1 MGIFDVFKGQ
11 APQLTPKIAL
21 AVSLLYITS
30 ADGVIEDEEIGV
42 LLANLHGDK
51 KLLQDAMDYG
61 RLKKFDEFVSAAASL
76 LTDSQKRC
84 ILLNLADA
92 LLSDGMAASQEKELF
107 DRFLQAWGVAQESI
121 QDELNV
127 IIQKNDHSVLN
138 S

>member
-61 RLKKFDEFVSAAASL
+61 RSKKFDEFVSAAASL

-92 LLSDGMAASQEKELF
+92 LLSDGPAASQEKELF

-127 IIQKNDHSVLN
+127 IIRKNDHSVLN

>member
-1 MGIFDVFKGQ
+1 
-11 APQLTPKIAL
+11 
-21 AVSLLYITS
+21 
-30 ADGVIEDEEIGV
+30 
-42 LLANLHGDK
+42 
-51 KLLQDAMDYG
+51 MDYG
-61 RLKKFDEFVSAAASL
+61 RSKKFDEFVSAAASL

-127 IIQKNDHSVLN
+127 IIRKNDHSVLN

>member
-51 KLLQDAMDYG
+51 KLLQWTTED
-61 RLKKFDEFVSAAASL
+61 
-76 LTDSQKRC
+76 
-84 ILLNLADA
+84 
-92 LLSDGMAASQEKELF
+92 
-107 DRFLQAWGVAQESI
+107 
-121 QDELNV
+121 
-127 IIQKNDHSVLN
+127 QKNLMN

>member
-127 IIQKNDHSVLN
+127 IIRKNDHSVLN

>member
-1 MGIFDVFKGQ
+1 MGIFDVFKGK

-21 AVSLLYITS
+21 AVSLLYMTS

-42 LLANLHGDK
+42 LLANLHGDQ

-61 RLKKFDEFVSAAASL
+61 KSIKFEEFVSTAASL

-92 LLSDGMAASQEKELF
+92 LLSDGMAAQQEKALF

-127 IIQKNDHSVLN
+127 IIRKNDHSVLN